1 MMIQDHGTAL
11 VYSTSTRNE
20 PIGYDDVKR
29 IWGDEI
35 ERRIEESIAAD
46 GLMGEICCYAVKS
59 GGKRVR
65 AILPVWACANLGGR
79 PDSALDIGAAFEII
93 HNASL
98 VHDDLQDGD
107 RHRRGRP
114 TVWHRWGAAH
124 AVSAGDALI
133 FLGIS
138 RLLRAPD
145 AVRTVGMAQKALA
158 LAAEGQII
166 EVQLRLPGG
175 HPDALYPTLARWE
188 DMARKKTGQ
197 LFSACLRAGAI
208 AARADA
214 ETVECI
220 GEYGESLGLFFQV
233 QDDYLDLVG
242 DKGRECRGTD
252 LLEGKVSFPIAWAY
266 EHAAASDVAF
276 LRRVVEGQR
285 EEKTPA
291 MVAEA
296 LALLERT
303 GALDATAA
311 WLKAAHDAAVRH
323 PMAEVLPVFATRLLS
338 PVAHALLGGE

>member
-1 MMIQDHGTAL
+1 MIHDYGTAL
-11 VYSTSTRNE
+11 AHPASNRNE
-20 PIGYDDVKR
+20 AIGYDDVKR

-35 ERRIEESIAAD
+35 ERRIEASVAAD
-46 GLMGEICCYAVKS
+46 GLMGEICRYAMKS

-65 AILPVWACANLGGR
+65 AILPVWVCTNLGGR

-98 VHDDLQDGD
+98 VHDDVQDGD
-107 RHRRGRP
+107 CYRRGRP
-114 TVWHRWGAAH
+114 TVWHRWGAAN
-124 AVSAGDALI
+124 AISAGDALI
-133 FLGIS
+133 FLGIA

-145 AVRTVGMAQKALA
+145 AIRTVGMVQEALA
-158 LAAEGQII
+158 LAAEGQIL
-166 EVQLRLPGG
+166 ELQLRLPEG
-175 HPDALYPTLARWE
+175 HPDALVPTLVRWK
-188 DMARKKTGQ
+188 DVARKKTGQ
-197 LFSACLRAGAI
+197 LFSACLRAGAL

-214 ETVECI
+214 ETIESI
-220 GEYGESLGLFFQV
+220 GEYGEFLGLFFQA

-266 EHAAASDVAF
+266 EHVAASDVVF

-291 MVAEA
+291 MVEKAI
-296 LALLERT
+296 ALLERT

-311 WLKAAHDAAVRH
+311 WLKTAHDAAVRH
-323 PMAEVLPVFATRLLS
+323 PMAEVLPGFVTRLLS
-338 PVAHALLGGE
+338 PVAHALFGGK